1 MVDFTA
7 WDVLRHTTH
16 ALDHLAGKAANAE
29 LQALDVF
36 GALDLLAVPAA
47 HLAARVTRWEV
58 DDVVLGVKLAHQLA
72 AVALIPPGSHLAAVQ
87 AEGDGAAQGK
97 GFILAEEIVGRRV
110 SAFHSAVLNTVDH
123 TESRHQLARSMGR
136 DRELAAT
143 HLVDLLGEGVSRTKN
158 GVKRLRKARSQAPA
172 NGSGLRMHCRRSAS
186 GQHTSNAGVFDDGTT
201 IHGNISCR
209 C

>member
-1 MVDFTA
+1 MVNFTA
-7 WDVLRHTTH
+7 GDVLRHTTH
-16 ALDHLAGKAANAE
+16 ALNDLAGKAANAE
-29 LQALDVF
+29 LQALDVL
-36 GALDLLAVPAA
+36 GALDFLAVPAA
-47 HLAARVTRWEV
+47 HLATRVASREV

-72 AVALIPPGSHLAAVQ
+72 AVALIHPGGHLAAVQ

-97 GFILAEEIVGRRV
+97 GFILAKEIVGRRV
-110 SAFHSAVLNTVDH
+110 RAFHSAVLNTINH
-123 TESRHQLARSMGR
+123 TERRHQLARSMGG

-158 GVKRLRKARSQAPA
+158 GVERLRKAGSQAPA

-201 IHGNISCR
+201 SHGYISCR

>member
-1 MVDFTA
+1 M
-7 WDVLRHTTH
+7 
-16 ALDHLAGKAANAE
+16 
-29 LQALDVF
+29 
-36 GALDLLAVPAA
+36 
-47 HLAARVTRWEV
+47 
-58 DDVVLGVKLAHQLA
+58 
-72 AVALIPPGSHLAAVQ
+72 
-87 AEGDGAAQGK
+87 
-97 GFILAEEIVGRRV
+97 

-158 GVKRLRKARSQAPA
+158 GVQRLGEARSQAPA
-172 NGSGLRMHCRRSAS
+172 DSGGLRMRCRRSAS
-186 GQHTSNAGVFDDGTT
+186 GQHASNAGVFDDGTT